1 VTRAAEQ
8 DRPDVA
14 ERRERWRGGQAAL
27 DPEKL
32 VFIDET
38 WASTNM
44 SRRYGRAPLGERLVC
59 PVPHG
64 HWKTT
69 TFVAGLR
76 AGGLTAPLVIDG
88 AMNGDL
94 FVAYVE
100 QVLVPELRAGDVVV
114 MDNLSSHKRTRVREA
129 IEAAG
134 CSLLYLP
141 PYSPDLNPI
150 EQAFAKLKA
159 LLRKA
164 QERTVEG
171 LWSFLGRALD
181 LFEAEECR
189 NYMKHCGYSATPT
202 SKAL

>member
-1 VTRAAEQ
+1 VSRAAEQ
-8 DRPDVA
+8 HRPDVA
-14 ERRERWRGGQAAL
+14 DRRDQWRAGQAGL
-27 DPEKL
+27 DIDRL

-44 SRRYGRAPLGERLVC
+44 TRRYGRAPRGDRLVDY
-59 PVPHG
+59 VPHG

-76 AGGLTAPLVIDG
+76 ASGLAAPLVIDG

-114 MDNLSSHKRTRVREA
+114 MDNLSSHKRARVRET

-134 CSLLYLP
+134 CTLLYLP

-164 QERTVEG
+164 KERTVEG
-171 LWSFLGRALD
+171 LWKFLGNALD
-181 LFEAEECR
+181 LFEPEECR
-189 NYMKHCGYSATPT
+189 NYIRHSGYTATLT
-202 SKAL
+202 SKTL